1 MTETEIEKLAETL
14 IQRSSERAR
23 VRWNDPQALGAIVG
37 FAVVLASTVGGYT
50 STQERLDA
58 TGTMV
63 GEVRD
68 DVRALR
74 EEVSGID
81 ALEVRVEHLEQRQR

>member
-1 MTETEIEKLAETL
+1 MTETEIEQLADTL
-14 IQRSSERAR
+14 IQRSMERAR
-23 VRWNDPQALGAIVG
+23 TRWNDPQSLGAIVG
-37 FAVVLASTVGGYT
+37 IAVVLASTVGGYT

-58 TGTMV
+58 TVTMV

-81 ALEVRVEHLEQRQR
+81 ALEVRVQHLERQR